1 MDVALEALQSLVNV
15 KEERRTINEQKIIST
30 VADYYNLTVSQ
41 LTGKGR
47 PGNVTLPR
55 HICWYLIKTIL
66 NTPYEKIGYLFGG
79 KDHSTVMS
87 GVKKV
92 ENELKTNTLL
102 ENAINDIR
110 KILKQ

>member
-1 MDVALEALQSLVNV
+1 MDIALEALQELINV
-15 KEERRTINEQKIIST
+15 KDAKTKVNEQRIINV
-30 VADYYNLTVSQ
+30 VADYYGVSVSQ

-55 HICWYLIKTIL
+55 HICWYLIKTML
-66 NTPYEKIGYLFGG
+66 GTSYEKIGYLFGG

-92 ENELKTNTLL
+92 ENELKTNTLIQ
-102 ENAINDIR
+102 NAIDDI
-110 KILKQ
+110 KKQLK